1 MAPRRPI
8 RLGFDARLI
17 ENSGIGRYI
26 QSLLS
31 RLPGPDLE
39 VVAWMSSEQARD
51 PRWAFPGVER
61 RVLDAKIFSI
71 AEQLKLPQA
80 VRDAH
85 VDLLHVPHLNAP
97 LFSPVPLIV
106 TLHDLIPFH
115 YPEAI
120 AARFGNVYFRA
131 MSQMVPRRAQ
141 SVLVVSENTR
151 RDLIQLAG
159 APESKLE
166 VVPIGVDEAFAIPGP
181 PERREAVRERY
192 GLPGRYF
199 LYAGQ
204 WKGYKNVELLLAV
217 MERLPDLR
225 DTKLVLVGKEDSRV
239 GMREM
244 LARRGLQDRVVL
256 TGFVEDE
263 ADLIALYQEATL
275 FLFPSRYEGFGLPPL
290 EAMAAGVPVLASDRA
305 SIPEVVGSAGLLLDP
320 DRVLE
325 WQQAIE
331 SLCADPARCELLSTL
346 GRARSREFSWEQT
359 VTRTIAAYR
368 RVLEGTKT

>member
-97 LFSPVPLIV
+97 IFSPVPLIV

-120 AARFGNVYFRA
+120 AARFGNVYFRT
-131 MSQMVPRRAQ
+131 MSHLVPRRAQ

-151 RDLIQLAG
+151 RDLIRLAG

-166 VVPIGVDEAFAIPGP
+166 VVSIGVDEAFAIPAS
-181 PERREAVRERY
+181 PERREAVRARY

-204 WKGYKNVELLLAV
+204 WKGYKNVELLLSV
-217 MERLPDLR
+217 MEGLPDLQ
-225 DTKLVLVGKEDSRV
+225 DAKLVLVGKEDPRV

-244 LARRGLQDRVVL
+244 LVRRSLQDRVVL
-256 TGFVEDE
+256 TGFVADE

-331 SLCADPARCELLSTL
+331 SLCADPARCEQLSAL
-346 GRARSREFSWEQT
+346 GRARSREFSWDQT
-359 VTRTIAAYR
+359 AARTIAAYR
-368 RVLEGTKT
+368 RVLEGTKA